1 MGEPARD
8 WRAGMGGVYKTRKDK
23 YRIVA
28 DATRTGVN
36 ASMTRPKVQLDTLDD
51 VVRDS
56 FSGGWQVGIDLS
68 ECFLL
73 RVFWWGRANF
83 LKTLSHG
90 AGHRKSGGG
99 HDAS

>member
-1 MGEPARD
+1 
-8 WRAGMGGVYKTRKDK
+8 MGGVYKTRKDK

-56 FSGGWQVGIDLS
+56 FAGGWQVGIDLS

-73 RVFWWGRANF
+73 YMSCALDGDLF
-83 LKTLSHG
+83 TLQDTREERRERS
-90 AGHRKSGGG
+90 KVWQ
-99 HDAS
+99 